1 MHALIFMHVERATRK
16 KSKGMFLLTKENHK
30 QWEDWGDSSNKNTK
44 QANNFTHLPVQL
56 TATRVRMCMR
66 DSYT

>member
-1 MHALIFMHVERATRK
+1 MHVERATRK

-44 QANNFTHLPVQL
+44 QANKVTYLPEQL
-56 TATRVRMCMR
+56 TTYRVRICMR
-66 DSYT
+66 VNYT